1 MLSPSEEE
9 EEEVLFGI
17 AARLRTKENIR
28 TRDST
33 CFQGRDT
40 ASSSSTDE
48 ELEEDQPYLT
58 HNNSANMGQELYKW
72 DDGGVL
78 K

>member
-1 MLSPSEEE
+1 LSSEEE
-9 EEEVLFGI
+9 ALLGI
-17 AARLRTKENIR
+17 AARLQTKEQIHSR
-28 TRDST
+28 LDVLSRPRY
-33 CFQGRDT
+33 CIVVVIVVVV
-40 ASSSSTDE
+40 DE